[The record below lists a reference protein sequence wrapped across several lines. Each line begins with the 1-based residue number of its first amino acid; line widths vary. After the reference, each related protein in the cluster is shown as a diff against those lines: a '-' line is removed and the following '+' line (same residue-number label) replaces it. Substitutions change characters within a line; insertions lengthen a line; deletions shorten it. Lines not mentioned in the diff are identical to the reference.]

1 MYNIFNLELV
11 VTTCGDCFDRFLIR
25 VYEMKVS
32 LLLVKECVPFV
43 GLINLGDI
51 YCIDVNIEMI
61 IYLFG
66 SMIMIQNYGLAFMS
80 VEASKGEYCVIIGCF
95 SN

>member
-1 MYNIFNLELV
+1 M
-11 VTTCGDCFDRFLIR
+11 
-25 VYEMKVS
+25 YEMKIS
-32 LLLVKECVPFV
+32 LLLVRECVPFIC
-43 GLINLGDI
+43 GINMGDI

-80 VEASKGEYCVIIGCF
+80 VEASKGEYCVVLGCF